1 MGGLGEEK
9 GVTGFLL
16 AQRLEERGVK
26 RELGDSEDRARLSL
40 GGHRARRVSGDSL
53 LLGTQHPGAPY
64 FMQVGSFCQP
74 ALPLPLRSA
83 LPC

>member
-26 RELGDSEDRARLSL
+26 RKPGDSEDKARLYL
-40 GGHRARRVSGDSL
+40 GGHRARRVSRRQSATWD
-53 LLGTQHPGAPY
+53 PAPRWY
-64 FMQVGSFCQP
+64 FMQVGSQGSLVNLLCP
-74 ALPLPLRSA
+74 YP
-83 LPC
+83 